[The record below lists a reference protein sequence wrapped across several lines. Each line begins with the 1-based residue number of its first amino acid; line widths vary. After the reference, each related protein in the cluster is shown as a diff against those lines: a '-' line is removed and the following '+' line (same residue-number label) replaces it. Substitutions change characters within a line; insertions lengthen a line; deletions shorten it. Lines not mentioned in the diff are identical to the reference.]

1 MTTESEELLVL
12 RDGAGELYA
21 LPRRI
26 LEQHRVPEH
35 QKAEVEQAASPEVSG
50 FMDISP
56 IGGLNL
62 GPISGG
68 GTTNPSG
75 PSGPSQPGTGG
86 GSTGP
91 TNPTPPGTIF
101 RPA

>member
-1 MTTESEELLVL
+1 MTSESEEMVVL

-21 LPRRI
+21 LPRRV
-26 LEQHRVPEH
+26 LEQYRVPEH
-35 QKAEVEQAASPEVSG
+35 QKAEIEQAASPEVSG

-56 IGGLNL
+56 ISGLNPL

-68 GTTNPSG
+68 GTTNPG
-75 PSGPSQPGTGG
+75 PSGPSQPGGP

-91 TNPTPPGTIF
+91 SNPKEPGTIF